1 MINKELL
8 IGIEKTYQ
16 LINKGAEQPIM
27 VLLFRGR
34 AITPGGV
41 YWLASGMK
49 LTKEEV
55 EAFNVEIQNMVAE
68 ERRRVC
74 EKR

>member
-1 MINKELL
+1 
-8 IGIEKTYQ
+8 
-16 LINKGAEQPIM
+16 M